1 MCGCSCAYVC
11 VFVVAV
17 LPVQGGT
24 GPRHLESFS
33 ENFKCG
39 RRGMCAQI
47 KERKVKEKYS
57 KERGWRVR
65 EIDTHRYRQ
74 REARDGECGRWG
86 RGGGKIRREE
96 GVPPERETF
105 GVEEDTLNLETGVR
119 MRARRGKQ
127 NGEKGGRQQKTE
139 IWSKW
144 QTVGAA
150 EEKKQKKKTQGKKVE
165 AAHSLPTVL
174 H

>member
-74 REARDGECGRWG
+74 GGQRWRVWQVRKRWREDKA
-86 RGGGKIRREE
+86 GGGCA
-96 GVPPERETF
+96 T
-105 GVEEDTLNLETGVR
+105 
-119 MRARRGKQ
+119 
-127 NGEKGGRQQKTE
+127 
-139 IWSKW
+139 
-144 QTVGAA
+144 
-150 EEKKQKKKTQGKKVE
+150 
-165 AAHSLPTVL
+165 
-174 H
+174 

>member
-1 MCGCSCAYVC
+1 MC

-74 REARDGECGRWG
+74 GGQRWRVWQVRKRWREDKA
-86 RGGGKIRREE
+86 GGGCA
-96 GVPPERETF
+96 T
-105 GVEEDTLNLETGVR
+105 
-119 MRARRGKQ
+119 
-127 NGEKGGRQQKTE
+127 
-139 IWSKW
+139 
-144 QTVGAA
+144 
-150 EEKKQKKKTQGKKVE
+150 
-165 AAHSLPTVL
+165 
-174 H
+174 